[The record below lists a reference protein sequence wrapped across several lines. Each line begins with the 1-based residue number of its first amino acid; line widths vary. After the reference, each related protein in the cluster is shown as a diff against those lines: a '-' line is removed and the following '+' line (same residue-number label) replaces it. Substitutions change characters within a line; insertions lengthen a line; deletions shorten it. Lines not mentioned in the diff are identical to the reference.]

1 MPLIFIAGIVLLAGL
16 ILFFMSLVM
25 FADIVVLC
33 ALLYYKLY
41 GIALIAVPLTILIR
55 TIWYYKTDIFACVCE
70 QELAKATQEI
80 EDEESINQLLIHEGP
95 RYVNQKIET
104 SREGS
109 YALFWAPHT
118 CENQST
124 TIYSPSKRYKVTL
137 QHTIWHNYFV
147 YQQHEFTLIWEHAD
161 HE

>member
-1 MPLIFIAGIVLLAGL
+1 MPLIFIAGIVLLIGV

-25 FADIVVLC
+25 FADIVIFC

-41 GIALIAVPLTILIR
+41 AIALIAVPLTILIR
-55 TIWYYKTDIFACVCE
+55 TIWYYNTDIFIDVCE
-70 QELAKATQEI
+70 QELAKAIEKL
-80 EDEESINQLLIHEGP
+80 EDEESVHQLLTHEGP
-95 RYVNQKIET
+95 RFVNQKIET

-109 YALFWAPHT
+109 YALFWAPHE
-118 CENQST
+118 CPNQST
-124 TIYSPSKRYKVTL
+124 TVYSPSKRYKVTI
-137 QHTIWHNYFV
+137 QHTAWHNYFV